1 MMKEY
6 TNVSGTNNDII
17 ATDSEIIISELNKV
31 DFQVNTTKE
40 DYSDEIY
47 TIDYIDNVFK
57 AIDSVKETWQ
67 NLYNLTTKYHNL
79 VDEVPLPNEV
89 LNPDLYMANGGEEND
104 SKEE

>member
-57 AIDSVKETWQ
+57 AIDYILEVCGD
-67 NLYNLTTKYHNL
+67 L
-79 VDEVPLPNEV
+79 DEN
-89 LNPDLYMANGGEEND
+89 
-104 SKEE
+104 